1 MPFVTRRLASALIAA
16 AVIGS
21 MVFEDAAFAQA
32 PTVGP
37 AGGVAT
43 TTAPANGEGTPAGG
57 TGTVQ
62 TTRVGP
68 STTAPAYADP
78 GPRYSPTPAVRRRV
92 RRRRIVRRPAA
103 TRSAPAASTGSG
115 EVGTQSQLGTNG
127 SVPPATR

>member
-1 MPFVTRRLASALIAA
+1 MPFPTRRLASAFIAV

-21 MVFEDAAFAQA
+21 MAMDDALAQA

-57 TGTVQ
+57 TGTVA
-62 TTRVGP
+62 TTRVAPPP
-68 STTAPAYADP
+68 SAPAYGDS
-78 GPRYSPTPAVRRRV
+78 GQRYSPAPVARRRV
-92 RRRRIVRRPAA
+92 RRRRYVRRARPVAPV
-103 TRSAPAASTGSG
+103 SAPSTGSG
-115 EVGTQSQLGTNG
+115 EVGTQSQSGTNG

>member
-1 MPFVTRRLASALIAA
+1 MEKTMSMFTRRIASAAIAA

-21 MVFEDAAFAQA
+21 MILEPSAFAQA

-43 TTAPANGEGTPAGG
+43 TTAPSNSEGTPAGG
-57 TGTVQ
+57 TGTLG

-68 STTAPAYADP
+68 SGVAPYAATQAEP
-78 GPRYSPTPAVRRRV
+78 VV
-92 RRRRIVRRPAA
+92 RRRRARRIRRHRAYRRPV
-103 TRSAPAASTGSG
+103 SQ
-115 EVGTQSQLGTNG
+115 EVGTQSQAGTNG